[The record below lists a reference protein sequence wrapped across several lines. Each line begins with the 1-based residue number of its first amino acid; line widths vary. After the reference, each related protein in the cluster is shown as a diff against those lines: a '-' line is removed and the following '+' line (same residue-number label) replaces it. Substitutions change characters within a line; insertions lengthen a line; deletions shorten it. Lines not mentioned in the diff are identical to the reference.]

1 MARKRQGL
9 KGREF
14 VKLLP
19 EKERTQVRAAVK
31 LLPESDRQKILTT
44 DLSKEPI
51 RIAYSSP
58 ETMQEIAKLSPE
70 EFKRIQDASKR
81 KHTTKKKA

>member
-1 MARKRQGL
+1 VARKRQGL